1 MNLMPLPRELRSGN
15 GHTPVGRLETKGAD
29 TPRLAAAVGRF
40 ERRLASIAGGSPGGA
55 SARHRVRLD
64 IVSGPASEHP
74 ALGDDE
80 RYRMDIS
87 AGRIRIEAPAE
98 WGVLRALAT
107 LAQLVCRNGQAPC
120 FPHCEIDDAPRFAW
134 RGLMIDTVRHFIS
147 IGTLKRTLDVM
158 EFYKLNVLHLHLSDD
173 QGFRFLGDAYPELAD
188 PRDRYSG
195 DELRALVRHASARGI
210 RVVPELDVPG
220 HTSSWLAA
228 HPEWGLGEPVSAVS
242 RRFGVHAC
250 CLDPDSREAMRAVA
264 TLFGELA
271 QVFPDSHAHFGG
283 DEVTLPVGRDARAV
297 QAAINLRMADIL
309 HGLGK
314 SPVAWDEV
322 IQPDLSRSVVIQSWR
337 GGGARNRA
345 LRGGFDTVH
354 SAPYYLDLL
363 YPADLHYAFDPAT
376 DAGADLTR
384 DPRLAHV
391 RAGVLALSR
400 SWDLESGDVSGVGG
414 GRVLGGEACLWTE
427 LVTDELLDT
436 RLWSR
441 MPAIAE
447 RFWSPAEV
455 RNTGEMYRRLEAT
468 HETLGRLG
476 VFDPAKG
483 LRERLMQSGLSRE
496 DAAGLLPL
504 LEMLEPVKWYAR
516 LLGGSRPVATG
527 AERPYDAD
535 TPLDRVIDFIP
546 PESLAARRVADLHD
560 ADRLR
565 KVTDGWRSQREQVVR
580 CSGHVIVDEL
590 ASVSEALFDLAE
602 QLDAHL
608 CGREARVP
616 DRALEPHGEYVLPV
630 ARHLAERFSRRVGCT

>member
-1 MNLMPLPRELRSGN
+1 MNLMPLPRQLRPGN

-29 TPRLAAAVGRF
+29 TPRLAAAAERF
-40 ERRLASIAGGSPGGA
+40 EHRLASITAGSPGND
-55 SARHRVRLD
+55 SAQRRVRLD

-74 ALGDDE
+74 ALGDVE

-98 WGVLRALAT
+98 WGVLRGLAT
-107 LAQLVCRNGQAPC
+107 LAQLVCLDGQSHC
-120 FPHCEIDDAPRFAW
+120 FPHCEIDDEPRFAW
-134 RGLMIDTVRHFIS
+134 RGLMIDTVRHFMTID
-147 IGTLKRTLDVM
+147 TLKRTLDAM

-173 QGFRFLGDAYPELAD
+173 QGFRFLGNAYPELAD
-188 PRDRYSG
+188 RRDRYSG
-195 DELRALVRHASARGI
+195 EELRALVRHASARGI

-220 HTSSWLAA
+220 HTSSWLAV

-250 CLDPDSREAMRAVA
+250 CLDPDNRDAMRAVA
-264 TLFGELA
+264 ALFGELA
-271 QVFPDSHAHFGG
+271 EVFPDSHAHFGG
-283 DEVTLPVGRDARAV
+283 DEVTLPDGRDARAM
-297 QAAINLRMADIL
+297 QAAFNLRMTDIL
-309 HGLGK
+309 NGLGK

-322 IQPDLSRSVVIQSWR
+322 IQPDLPRSVVVQSWR
-337 GGGARNRA
+337 GAGARNRA
-345 LRGGFDTVH
+345 LRGGFDTVY

-363 YPADLHYAFDPAT
+363 YPADLHYAFDPAS
-376 DAGADLTR
+376 DAGADLAG

-391 RAGVLALSR
+391 RDGLLALSR
-400 SWDLESGDVSGVGG
+400 SWDLEPGDTDRMGG

-447 RFWSPAEV
+447 RFWSPGDVSNASD
-455 RNTGEMYRRLEAT
+455 MCRRLAGT

-476 VFDPAKG
+476 VFDPGRG
-483 LRERLMQSGLSRE
+483 LRERLMHSGLSRE
-496 DAAGLLPL
+496 DARGLMPL

-516 LLGGSRPVATG
+516 LLGGSRPGATD
-527 AERPYDAD
+527 AVRPYDAD

-546 PESLAARRVADLHD
+546 PESFAARRVADLHD
-560 ADRLR
+560 ADRLLEIA
-565 KVTDGWRSQREQVVR
+565 DGWRSQRDRVVR
-580 CSGHVIVDEL
+580 CSGRAIVDEL
-590 ASVSEALFDLAE
+590 AGVSELLFALAE

-608 CGREARVP
+608 RGREARVP
-616 DRALEPHGEYVLPV
+616 DAALEPHGEYVLPV
-630 ARHLAERFSRRVGCT
+630 AWHLAERFSRRMPCP